1 MSEGVNAGGVPEDN
15 LKQKL
20 VMRVAFAGVL
30 IAVLLAALAFI
41 DYLGQPAEEPVA
53 SGPTFSSPV
62 PVPKKEVSQPV
73 KNVEPAA
80 PSATPEAPKV
90 AEGAAPVPVAAPAP
104 TVAPVIDA
112 PPKPVV
118 APQPELPPSDA
129 KGQVASGRTAAR
141 MLREDA
147 PQITMQPTELL
158 HEAALK
164 LIRLDEMQWQDRAHF
179 LAICCRV
186 MRQVVIDRIR
196 HVKSAKREHVKVT
209 ITHLADS
216 LPAEEID
223 ADRLDGLLQRLEA
236 VSPDH
241 AQLVEM
247 RFFAGMSVAEIAH
260 VRGISERTVK
270 RQWQAARAW
279 LLESLDD

>member
-1 MSEGVNAGGVPEDN
+1 MSVTDESPPATALTLDQAATLLGDACGGSAQARD
-15 LKQKL
+15 
-20 VMRVAFAGVL
+20 AL
-30 IAVLLAALAFI
+30 IAAL
-41 DYLGQPAEEPVA
+41 Y
-53 SGPTFSSPV
+53 
-62 PVPKKEVSQPV
+62 
-73 KNVEPAA
+73 
-80 PSATPEAPKV
+80 
-90 AEGAAPVPVAAPAP
+90 
-104 TVAPVIDA
+104 
-112 PPKPVV
+112 
-118 APQPELPPSDA
+118 PQLR
-129 KGQVASGRTAAR
+129 RTAAR